1 MNKTFF
7 ALRRKLQKRRRE
19 KAKEEYYYSHL
30 YQEQSYPS
38 RVLQFYLTR
47 FFVLGTSFI
56 ILLFYSGGERLVAAF
71 LAALALVV
79 IYHLIAKT
87 EDKTAK
93 QMFAQYA
100 NQLES
105 ICQGMSSRCNY
116 IEQQEPQYK
125 VFQNMLEPQQQ
136 QQQVQQQLQQ
146 QLEQQKA
153 KK

>member
-1 MNKTFF
+1 MTVGTMMHQTLASLEGAKANMKTF
-7 ALRRKLQKRRRE
+7 ALQ
-19 KAKEEYYYSHL
+19 
-30 YQEQSYPS
+30 
-38 RVLQFYLTR
+38 
-47 FFVLGTSFI
+47 
-56 ILLFYSGGERLVAAF
+56 
-71 LAALALVV
+71 
-79 IYHLIAKT
+79 T

-125 VFQNMLEPQQQ
+125 VFQNMLQPQQQ
-136 QQQVQQQLQQ
+136 QQTQKQLQQ
-146 QLEQQKA
+146 QLEQQKS

>member
-1 MNKTFF
+1 MTVGTNMHQTLAGLESAKANLKTF
-7 ALRRKLQKRRRE
+7 ALQ
-19 KAKEEYYYSHL
+19 
-30 YQEQSYPS
+30 
-38 RVLQFYLTR
+38 
-47 FFVLGTSFI
+47 
-56 ILLFYSGGERLVAAF
+56 
-71 LAALALVV
+71 
-79 IYHLIAKT
+79 T